1 MTIRENNVL
10 YEPLVP
16 RDKIIFPQ
24 VHTKLELVKQF
35 VKALDKEGACFECIC
50 KAFAGVT
57 IGKLKNGIYD
67 GPVIRKLIKDQNVIT
82 SINELETKT

>member
-35 VKALDKEGACFECIC
+35 VKALDEEGAC
-50 KAFAGVT
+50 KAFPGVAT
-57 IGKLKNGIYD
+57 EKLKYGIFD
-67 GPVIRKLIKDQNVIT
+67 GAL
-82 SINELETKT
+82 LLLA